1 MKFSENWLRTY
12 VNPDLDS
19 DRLAHA
25 LTMAGL
31 EVEALESVA
40 PAFDKVVVGE
50 VLSLEKH
57 PNADRLNVC
66 RVDVGSGEPLQIVCG
81 AANVH
86 AGAKVPCAM
95 VGALLPKM
103 AIKQAR
109 VRGVESCGMLCSEQE
124 LGLAAVSSGLLLLPA
139 NAPVGLSIRVYLD
152 LDDKLFTLKL
162 TPNRS
167 DCLSIAGVA
176 REVAA
181 VTGAGLK
188 VPQIPASPAVI
199 SDRMPVM
206 VNEPAA
212 CPRYCGRVLRGLNP
226 AAPTPEWMA
235 RRLARSGLRPISA
248 IVDVTNYVLLELGQ
262 PLHAFDLAK
271 VKGGITVRFA
281 RPGERLELL
290 NQQSV
295 ALDAD
300 MLVIA
305 DDAQALALAGIMGGQ
320 SSAVSDSPQG
330 DSDLLRAEARAESYA
345 TVDIFL
351 ESAFFSPDTV
361 AGKARR
367 LNLSTD
373 SSYRF
378 ERGVD
383 FAATHIALER
393 ATGLLLEICGGA
405 AGEMTEVT
413 AALPQRDSIRLRV
426 ARLCLVLGIDL
437 GAEQIKRLLRR
448 LQFDFS
454 EQDGIFLVTPPSYRF
469 DLAIEADLI
478 EEMARLYGYDNIPAV
493 VPKGSLDM
501 LAQPEAERG
510 KDALQAMLT
519 ARDYQEVINYSFVDA
534 AWEHDFAGNDKPL
547 LLKNPIAGQ
556 MGVMRST
563 LFGGLIDNLRFNL
576 NRKQERVR
584 LFEMGRCFNMNVAAA
599 TPRPPLPR
607 AGEGRGEGTADTSSG
622 FDQPERIA
630 ALCYGA
636 AKPEQWGEP
645 ARAVDFYDAKADVEA
660 LLWPAVPRFEAAPHP
675 ALHPGQSAK
684 VWLEDAFIG
693 WIGAMHPKWQQKY
706 ELPAAPVLFELDLAA
721 LLRARVPAFFG
732 VSRFPAVRRDI
743 AVVVDEKV
751 STQALLDEMS
761 KGLPEI
767 VTELA
772 AFDVYRGKGIDSGKK
787 SLAFRVLMQ
796 DTRQTLTDEAV
807 DAVTAQLAEVLAAR
821 FDAKLRN

>member
-12 VNPDLDS
+12 VNPALDS
-19 DRLAHA
+19 DQLAHS

-31 EVEALESVA
+31 EVEALEAVA

-66 RVDVGSGEPLQIVCG
+66 RVNIGAGEPLQIVCG

-86 AGAKVPCAM
+86 AGAKVPCAL
-95 VGALLPKM
+95 VGSQLPKM
-103 AIKQAR
+103 AIKQAK
-109 VRGVESCGMLCSEQE
+109 VRGIESFGMLCSEQE
-124 LGLAAVSSGLLLLPA
+124 LGLVEESSGLLLLPA
-139 NAPVGLSIRVYLD
+139 DAPVGESIRDYLG

-167 DCLSIAGVA
+167 DCLSVAGVA

-181 VTGAGLK
+181 VTGAVLIL
-188 VPQIPASPAVI
+188 PQVSTVASTIP
-199 SDRMPVM
+199 DRLTVA

-226 AAPTPEWMA
+226 AAPTPDWMA
-235 RRLARSGLRPISA
+235 QRLARSGLRPISA
-248 IVDVTNYVLLELGQ
+248 IVDATNYVLLELGQ

-271 VKGGITVRFA
+271 VHGAIAVRFA
-281 RPGERLELL
+281 RPGEQMELL
-290 NQQSV
+290 NQQTV
-295 ALDAD
+295 TLDAD

-305 DDAQALALAGIMGGQ
+305 DEAQALALAGIMGGQ
-320 SSAVSDSPQG
+320 ASAVSDS
-330 DSDLLRAEARAESYA
+330 

-351 ESAFFSPDTV
+351 ESAYFSPDAI

-383 FAATHIALER
+383 FAATRDALER
-393 ATGLLLEICGGA
+393 ATRLLLEICGGA
-405 AGEMTEVT
+405 AGEITEV
-413 AALPQRDSIRLRV
+413 AAELPRRAPILLRM
-426 ARLCLVLGIDL
+426 ARVGKVLGIDL
-437 GAEQIKRLLRR
+437 DMAQIAALLRR
-448 LQFDFS
+448 LQFGFS
-454 EQDGIFLVTPPSYRF
+454 EADGAFTVTPPSYRF

-478 EEMARLYGYDNIPAV
+478 EEMARLYGYDSIPAV
-493 VPKGSLDM
+493 PPRGSLNL
-501 LAQPEAERG
+501 LAQSEAVRG
-510 KDALQAMLT
+510 RDALQALLT

-534 AWEHDFAGNDKPL
+534 AWECDLAGNDKPL
-547 LLKNPIAGQ
+547 ALKNPIASQ

-584 LFEMGRCFNMNVAAA
+584 LFETGRCFNAA
-599 TPRPPLPR
+599 
-607 AGEGRGEGTADTSSG
+607 EGG
-622 FDQPERIA
+622 FDDQPERIA
-630 ALCYGA
+630 ALCYGTA
-636 AKPEQWGEP
+636 QPEQWGEP
-645 ARAVDFYDAKADVEA
+645 ARAVDFYDVKADVEA
-660 LLWPAVPRFEAAPHP
+660 LLWPAAARFEAASHP

-684 VWLEDAFIG
+684 VWLGGECLG
-693 WIGAMHPKWQQKY
+693 WIGSLHPKWQQKY
-706 ELPAAPVLFELDLAA
+706 ELPTAPVLFEFDTAA
-721 LLRARVPAFFG
+721 LLRARVPAFSEI
-732 VSRFPAVRRDI
+732 SRFPAVRRDI
-743 AVVVDEKV
+743 AVVVDEGIAV
-751 STQALLDEMS
+751 QTLLDGMS
-761 KGLPEI
+761 EHLPEL

-772 AFDVYRGKGIDSGKK
+772 LFDVYRGKGIDSGKK

-807 DAVTAQLAEVLAAR
+807 DAVTARLAEVLTSR
-821 FDAKLRN
+821 FGAKLRN

>member
-19 DRLAHA
+19 DQLAHR

-40 PAFDKVVVGE
+40 PAFDKVLVGE

-57 PNADRLNVC
+57 PDADRLNVC
-66 RVDVGSGEPLQIVCG
+66 RVDVGTGEPLQIVCG

-95 VGALLPKM
+95 VGAQLPKM
-103 AIKQAR
+103 AIKQAK
-109 VRGVESCGMLCSEQE
+109 VRGVESFGMLCSEQE
-124 LGLAAVSSGLLLLPA
+124 LGLAAESSGLLLLPA

-181 VTGAGLK
+181 VTDVDLK
-188 VPQIPASPAVI
+188 VPQVPASPAVI
-199 SDRMPVM
+199 SDRMSVT

-235 RRLARSGLRPISA
+235 RRLARGGLRPISA

-271 VKGGITVRFA
+271 VKGSITVRFA
-281 RPGERLELL
+281 RPGEQLELL

-320 SSAVSDSPQG
+320 SSAVSD
-330 DSDLLRAEARAESYA
+330 A

-351 ESAFFSPDTV
+351 ESAFFSPDTI

-405 AGEMTEVT
+405 AGEMTEVK

-437 GAEQIKRLLRR
+437 GAEQIKLLLRR
-448 LQFDFS
+448 LQFDFT

-478 EEMARLYGYDNIPAV
+478 EEMARLHGYDNIPALA
-493 VPKGSLDM
+493 PKGSLDM

-510 KDALQAMLT
+510 IGSLQAMLT

-547 LLKNPIAGQ
+547 PLKNPIASQ

-584 LFEMGRCFNMNVAAA
+584 LFETGRCFNMNVAAA
-599 TPRPPLPR
+599 APRPPLPR
-607 AGEGRGEGTADTSSG
+607 AGEGRGEGTVDTSSG

-645 ARAVDFYDAKADVEA
+645 VRAVDFYDAKADVEA

-684 VWLEDAFIG
+684 IWLEDAFVG

-706 ELPAAPVLFELDLAA
+706 DLPAAPVLFELDLAV
-721 LLRARVPAFFG
+721 LLRARVPAFFEI
-732 VSRFPAVRRDI
+732 SKFPAVRRDI
-743 AVVVDEKV
+743 AVVVDEGV
-751 STQALLDEMS
+751 SAKALLDEMS

-767 VTELA
+767 VIELSP
-772 AFDVYRGKGIDSGKK
+772 FDVYRGKGIDSGKK